1 MPTPPPKRKKIEGDS
16 AEISDVLQG
25 EIARLDQKF
34 KVQLDPIQHM
44 GSRTVN
50 LICQLGIYS
59 FYLFLL
65 KFRLI
70 FYRRLS
76 IDYFIKDFDAYNYK
90 TSSIYNN

>member
-1 MPTPPPKRKKIEGDS
+1 MPTPPPKRKKIEDDS

-50 LICQLGIYS
+50 LICQLGIYT
-59 FYLFLL
+59 FCLFWL
-65 KFRLI
+65 KLG
-70 FYRRLS
+70 
-76 IDYFIKDFDAYNYK
+76 
-90 TSSIYNN
+90 

>member
-1 MPTPPPKRKKIEGDS
+1 MPTPPPKRKKIEDDS

-50 LICQLGIYS
+50 LICQLGKS
-59 FYLFLL
+59 FLTFPYLYVCGRGRGILFQLML
-65 KFRLI
+65 NC
-70 FYRRLS
+70 FYRLE
-76 IDYFIKDFDAYNYK
+76 I
-90 TSSIYNN
+90 